1 MKNSLYLSAYED
13 GTDRVFG
20 NVSIQNSDAGE
31 LPRRE
36 HTTYRTRRKFEIKRN
51 FLFILL
57 KVLIIKLLPA
67 AIVF

>member
-36 HTTYRTRRKFEIKRN
+36 HTTFRTWQKFEIN
-51 FLFILL
+51 FECGINIMVCGHFLQFYI
-57 KVLIIKLLPA
+57 
-67 AIVF
+67 